1 MKILVVDDGQLA
13 INSLIRILCRV
24 APDCD
29 YISAMTTEDALSWMR
44 QGPMDAAFL
53 NLEMPG
59 MNGLALTRMI
69 QKLQPRCNII
79 VVTEHPE
86 YALEALQIFVSGF
99 LLKPANEADVR
110 NVLEHLRYP
119 PENAPVGIK
128 IQCFGNFEIFVG
140 GRALAFKRSKSKELL
155 AYLVDRNGATC
166 TNGEMLAVLWEDKPD
181 TASLH
186 SHLRNLIFDLSHTLE
201 DAGVTGLLIRGRST
215 LALDTSKVDCDYYN
229 FLRGSRS
236 ATNSYRGEYALEALQ
251 IFVSGFLLKPANE
264 ADVRN
269 VLEHLRYPPENAPV
283 GIKIQCFGNFEIF
296 VGGRALAFKRSKSK
310 ELLAYLVDRNGATCT
325 NGEMLAVLWEDKPD
339 TASLHSHL
347 RNLIFDLSHT
357 LEDAGVTG
365 LLIRGRSTLALDTSK
380 VDCDYY
386 NFLRGSRSATNSY
399 RGEYMT
405 QYSWAEVTRSA
416 LRQQANVQKT
426 ASIPSYYVP
435 PTGF

>member
-166 TNGEMLAVLWEDKPD
+166 TNG
-181 TASLH
+181 
-186 SHLRNLIFDLSHTLE
+186 
-201 DAGVTGLLIRGRST
+201 
-215 LALDTSKVDCDYYN
+215 
-229 FLRGSRS
+229 
-236 ATNSYRGEYALEALQ
+236 
-251 IFVSGFLLKPANE
+251 
-264 ADVRN
+264 
-269 VLEHLRYPPENAPV
+269 
-283 GIKIQCFGNFEIF
+283 
-296 VGGRALAFKRSKSK
+296 
-310 ELLAYLVDRNGATCT
+310 
-325 NGEMLAVLWEDKPD
+325 
-339 TASLHSHL
+339 
-347 RNLIFDLSHT
+347 NLIFDLSHT

>member
-29 YISAMTTEDALSWMR
+29 YISAMTTDDALTWMR

-59 MNGLALTRMI
+59 MNGLALARMI

-110 NVLEHLRYP
+110 NVLENLRYP
-119 PENAPVGIK
+119 PETAPVGIK

-140 GRALAFKRSKSKELL
+140 GRPLSFKRSKSKELL
-155 AYLVDRNGATC
+155 AYLVD
-166 TNGEMLAVLWEDKPD
+166 
-181 TASLH
+181 

-201 DAGVTGLLIRGRST
+201 DAGVNGLLVRGRST

-229 FLRGSRS
+229 FLRGDRS
-236 ATNSYRGEYALEALQ
+236 A
-251 IFVSGFLLKPANE
+251 F
-264 ADVRN
+264 
-269 VLEHLRYPPENAPV
+269 NA
-283 GIKIQCFGNFEIF
+283 
-296 VGGRALAFKRSKSK
+296 
-310 ELLAYLVDRNGATCT
+310 
-325 NGEMLAVLWEDKPD
+325 
-339 TASLHSHL
+339 
-347 RNLIFDLSHT
+347 
-357 LEDAGVTG
+357 
-365 LLIRGRSTLALDTSK
+365 
-380 VDCDYY
+380 
-386 NFLRGSRSATNSY
+386 Y

-416 LRQQANVQKT
+416 LRQQAAAMPKSG
-426 ASIPSYYVP
+426 SIPSYYVP

>member
-140 GRALAFKRSKSKELL
+140 GRALAFKRSKSKELR

-166 TNGEMLAVLWEDKPD
+166 TNGEMRAVLWEDKPD

-201 DAGVTGLLIRGRST
+201 DAGVTGLLIRG
-215 LALDTSKVDCDYYN
+215 
-229 FLRGSRS
+229 
-236 ATNSYRGEYALEALQ
+236 
-251 IFVSGFLLKPANE
+251 PAHWRWTP
-264 ADVRN
+264 ARWIAIITISCGAAA
-269 VLEHLRYPPENAPV
+269 RPPIPIA
-283 GIKIQCFGNFEIF
+283 
-296 VGGRALAFKRSKSK
+296 
-310 ELLAYLVDRNGATCT
+310 
-325 NGEMLAVLWEDKPD
+325 
-339 TASLHSHL
+339 
-347 RNLIFDLSHT
+347 
-357 LEDAGVTG
+357 
-365 LLIRGRSTLALDTSK
+365 
-380 VDCDYY
+380 
-386 NFLRGSRSATNSY
+386 
-399 RGEYMT
+399 
-405 QYSWAEVTRSA
+405 
-416 LRQQANVQKT
+416 
-426 ASIPSYYVP
+426 ASI
-435 PTGF
+435 

>member
-29 YISAMTTEDALSWMR
+29 YISAMTTDDALTWLR

-59 MNGLALTRMI
+59 MNGLALARMI
-69 QKLQPRCNII
+69 QKIQPRCNLI

-99 LLKPANEADVR
+99 LLKPANEADVE
-110 NVLEHLRYP
+110 NLRYP
-119 PENAPVGIK
+119 AEDVPAGVK
-128 IQCFGNFEIFVG
+128 VQCFGNFEVFVG
-140 GRALAFKRSKSKELL
+140 GRPLSFKRSKSKELL

-201 DAGVTGLLIRGRST
+201 DAGVRGLLVRGRST
-215 LALDTSKVDCDYYN
+215 LAIDTSKVECDYYN
-229 FLRGSRS
+229 FLRG
-236 ATNSYRGEYALEALQ
+236 
-251 IFVSGFLLKPANE
+251 
-264 ADVRN
+264 D
-269 VLEHLRYPPENAPV
+269 
-283 GIKIQCFGNFEIF
+283 
-296 VGGRALAFKRSKSK
+296 
-310 ELLAYLVDRNGATCT
+310 
-325 NGEMLAVLWEDKPD
+325 
-339 TASLHSHL
+339 
-347 RNLIFDLSHT
+347 
-357 LEDAGVTG
+357 
-365 LLIRGRSTLALDTSK
+365 RSTIS
-380 VDCDYY
+380 
-386 NFLRGSRSATNSY
+386 NY

-416 LRQQANVQKT
+416 LRQQAAASQKGGL
-426 ASIPSYYVP
+426 PSYYGLPADCSHFYLPDSENVL
-435 PTGF
+435 